1 MASRSRH
8 RSQDMGRPLTPGPQ
22 SSVLQLAE
30 GRSTEAPADGSI
42 FSGVDTTLSARAAA
56 SGQASDEGHD
66 FAPVLP
72 LLLDYDRRVLAIR
85 EAFNPLAPARIVP
98 DLAEALR
105 LVRAAVESLPAGDLR
120 DVAVA
125 EAADAEAAL
134 WSAGNLAL
142 EAAAD
147 DETLI
152 PGQQFELEVSLWNG
166 GEDAVAVHRLEPLL
180 PAGWSAV
187 AAEPLAR
194 DIAPGALLTRSFR
207 ITVAPDAPV
216 SRPYFLHAERQGDL
230 YQWPESAGGVGVP
243 FEPPVLQAIAEVT
256 IAGQEIATR
265 VEGTFREVD
274 SRQGESRRPVRLVPA
289 VSVLLDPGIAAVPLN
304 ESTRA
309 PLRFQVHLRSEAPEG
324 LSGTLRLHAPPG
336 WSADSASIPVRF
348 TGPGEERTVELTV
361 RSPDEL
367 LPGATTLS
375 AEFMTQEGRAY
386 EEGFELVD
394 YPHVQPRPL
403 YRAARVN
410 VRAFPV
416 EVPASFH
423 VGYIPGAGDDAPAAL
438 RQLGIEVTELGAEQV
453 ASGDFGRF
461 DAILTGIRAY
471 EVNPHLI
478 EHNRRLLAYAERGG
492 TVVVQYNKYEYTD
505 PGIAPFPVSMARP
518 HGRVTDE
525 TAAVHLLEPSH
536 QALSWPNRITD
547 EDFQGWSQERGLYF
561 LGEWDEHFIPL
572 LELADPGE
580 EPQRG
585 SLLVARLGEGIY
597 VYTGLAF
604 FRQLPE
610 GVPGAYRLLV
620 NLLSLGTTP

>member
-1 MASRSRH
+1 
-8 RSQDMGRPLTPGPQ
+8 
-22 SSVLQLAE
+22 
-30 GRSTEAPADGSI
+30 
-42 FSGVDTTLSARAAA
+42 
-56 SGQASDEGHD
+56 
-66 FAPVLP
+66 
-72 LLLDYDRRVLAIR
+72 
-85 EAFNPLAPARIVP
+85 
-98 DLAEALR
+98 
-105 LVRAAVESLPAGDLR
+105 
-120 DVAVA
+120 
-125 EAADAEAAL
+125 
-134 WSAGNLAL
+134 
-142 EAAAD
+142 
-147 DETLI
+147 
-152 PGQQFELEVSLWNG
+152 
-166 GEDAVAVHRLEPLL
+166 
-180 PAGWSAV
+180 
-187 AAEPLAR
+187 
-194 DIAPGALLTRSFR
+194 
-207 ITVAPDAPV
+207 
-216 SRPYFLHAERQGDL
+216 
-230 YQWPESAGGVGVP
+230 
-243 FEPPVLQAIAEVT
+243 
-256 IAGQEIATR
+256 
-265 VEGTFREVD
+265 
-274 SRQGESRRPVRLVPA
+274 
-289 VSVLLDPGIAAVPLN
+289 
-304 ESTRA
+304 
-309 PLRFQVHLRSEAPEG
+309 
-324 LSGTLRLHAPPG
+324 
-336 WSADSASIPVRF
+336 
-348 TGPGEERTVELTV
+348 
-361 RSPDEL
+361 
-367 LPGATTLS
+367 
-375 AEFMTQEGRAY
+375 
-386 EEGFELVD
+386 
-394 YPHVQPRPL
+394 
-403 YRAARVN
+403 

-438 RQLGIEVTELGAEQV
+438 RQLGIEVTELGAEQI

-561 LGEWDEHFIPL
+561 LDEWDERFIPL